1 MCRIRV
7 FLSVGL
13 GSVAVS
19 PGFAGAPAAAIAYVN
34 EAMANNLGL
43 AGRALEVERAQS
55 RLAEVRGALQPR
67 LDLTA
72 RYSRAEGGRTIE
84 FPSGD
89 LLNGAYRTL
98 NDFLRAQGQTA
109 AFPRI
114 ENQSIPLLRD
124 REQETKLRLT
134 QPLYRP
140 EITRGARASRANV
153 AAQEALLAA
162 YRRELRLTVLAAY
175 YGYLQAESAV
185 RILESAAALTAEA
198 TRVNRQLREAGKIT
212 DDRVLRAEA
221 EELAVRQ
228 LGAEAERDRNA
239 ARRGFNFLL
248 NRDPEAS
255 ITPPAAEELTAITN
269 LLLAESPPAV
279 RRVEQREEWVARKSA
294 LAAAA
299 ASEDAARSK
308 LYPTLALAVEGGVQG
323 AEYRTGSG
331 ANFLQSSVVAEFN
344 LWDGK
349 QQRGQ
354 LTQARLDRRRA
365 ELELEQTRLE
375 LELQLSRATDGLR
388 AAATGYRAA
397 EARRRA
403 SVRAFEIVASREREG
418 VASQLS
424 FIDARNELTR
434 SELNAEILRQ
444 RLFTAAAELDR
455 AAALTPLP

>member
-1 MCRIRV
+1 MRRTAIGI
-7 FLSVGL
+7 LIGL
-13 GSVAVS
+13 GWVGVGRTAPVPAVA
-19 PGFAGAPAAAIAYVN
+19 AGYVE
-34 EAMANNLGL
+34 EALTRNLAL

-67 LDLTA
+67 LDLVA
-72 RYSRAEGGRTIE
+72 RYSRADGGRTIG
-84 FPSGD
+84 FPAGD

-98 NDFLRAQGQTA
+98 NDFLRAQGQPA
-109 AFPRI
+109 AFPQI

-153 AAQEALLAA
+153 ATQEALLAA
-162 YRRELRLTVLAAY
+162 YKRELRLTVLTAY

-185 RILESAAALTAEA
+185 RILESAGALTAEA
-198 TRVNRQLREAGKIT
+198 LRVNRQLREAGKIT

-221 EELAVRQ
+221 EELVVRQ
-228 LGAEAERDRNA
+228 QRTEAESDRNA

-248 NRDPEAS
+248 NRDLEAP
-255 ITPPAAEELTAITN
+255 ITPPAAEELTTITN
-269 LLLAESPPAV
+269 RLLAEPLSEA
-279 RRVEQREEWVARKSA
+279 RGVEQREEWVARQSA
-294 LAAAA
+294 LAATV

-323 AEYRTGSG
+323 AEYRTGRG
-331 ANFLQSSVVAEFN
+331 ANFVQGSVVAEIN
-344 LWDGK
+344 LWDGR

-354 LTQARLDRRRA
+354 LTQARLDRRQA
-365 ELELEQTRLE
+365 ELDLEQTRLQ
-375 LELQLSRATDGLR
+375 LMLQLSRATDELR
-388 AAATGYRAA
+388 AAAGGYQAA
-397 EARRRA
+397 EARRTA
-403 SVRAFEIVASREREG
+403 LARAFEIIAGREREG

-434 SELNAEILRQ
+434 AELNAEILRQ